1 MTKGTM
7 MVSDSRSGLATLTD
21 SFSLELGLKVPASE
35 VDLLVLPRTFTPTKS
50 KLNLS
55 FDVQQTEAGS
65 SNEWQPEVPANV
77 ASRFQWTAAGHS
89 DKRLLEIPTNSYWM
103 NGGPRFNKW
112 RAKVQWT
119 VAGRSDEYSPYIT
132 SCHSI
137 STDSCKSQWV

>member
-35 VDLLVLPRTFTPTKS
+35 VDLLVLPRMFTPTKS

-77 ASRFQWTAAGHS
+77 ASRFQ
-89 DKRLLEIPTNSYWM
+89 
-103 NGGPRFNKW
+103 
-112 RAKVQWT
+112 
-119 VAGRSDEYSPYIT
+119 
-132 SCHSI
+132 
-137 STDSCKSQWV
+137 